1 LDVGQQQLFTST
13 VSGGTSPFTY
23 QWYANGTAV
32 PGATASTWKL
42 TPSSSGS
49 YNVYANITD
58 NVGFTAE
65 SNIATVAVNPSFT
78 VSVSPT
84 SILMNVS
91 QSQVFTSTVS
101 GGTPPYSYQWYL
113 NDAAVSG
120 AVSSNWTFTP
130 PSTGSFTI
138 FVQVNDTLG
147 TQATSNT
154 AYAQAGIHDVAV
166 TDVTSSKTV
175 IGRRY
180 GDNITVVVQN
190 EGNFTE
196 TFTVTVYANTTAAA
210 SQNVTLSSGNST
222 SITLTWNTTGF
233 VYGNYTISAYATPV
247 PGETNTANNNYTD
260 GLAVVTIPGDLN
272 GDLTV
277 GLQDL
282 VILANA
288 YGSRPGNPNWN
299 ANADIDNSGIVRLSD
314 LVIMAQHY
322 GQHYP

>member
-1 LDVGQQQLFTST
+1 
-13 VSGGTSPFTY
+13 
-23 QWYANGTAV
+23 
-32 PGATASTWKL
+32 
-42 TPSSSGS
+42 
-49 YNVYANITD
+49 
-58 NVGFTAE
+58 
-65 SNIATVAVNPSFT
+65 
-78 VSVSPT
+78 
-84 SILMNVS
+84 MNVS
-91 QSQVFTSTVS
+91 QSQVFASTVS

-130 PSTGSFTI
+130 PSIGSFTI

-147 TQATSNT
+147 KQGTSNT

-166 TDVTSSKTV
+166 TNVTSSKTV
-175 IGRRY
+175 IGRGY
-180 GDNITVVVQN
+180 GDNITVAVQN

-196 TFTVTVYANTTAAA
+196 TFTVTVYANTTAVT
-210 SQNVTLSSGNST
+210 SQNVTLSSGNSA

-233 VYGNYTISAYATPV
+233 VYGNYTISAYAPPV
-247 PGETNTANNNYTD
+247 PGEMNTANNNYTD